1 MQKYPNADMILL
13 LQKFNKYLMMI
24 FWFSLNCMVEV
35 DSLVV
40 AVAADYKMALVTV
53 KTVVL

>member
-1 MQKYPNADMILL
+1 MILL

-24 FWFSLNCMVEV
+24 FWFGMVEV

-53 KTVVL
+53 ETVVL